1 MNNTLKGAPRKR
13 WEFTNYRLNQKLN
26 LCKNAAAFKQETSA
40 TYVRHHYIS
49 NSHLSQ
55 NLKTLTEVLLEM
67 DWGITRNGPC
77 FQKDSIYEHFHVC
90 IRINIGLHVKYV
102 STG

>member
-1 MNNTLKGAPRKR
+1 MNNTLKGAPKKR
-13 WEFTNYRLNQKLN
+13 CEFTNYRLNQKLN
-26 LCKNAAAFKQETSA
+26 LCKNAATLKQETSA

-67 DWGITRNGPC
+67 D
-77 FQKDSIYEHFHVC
+77 HVFK
-90 IRINIGLHVKYV
+90 RIQFMNV
-102 STG
+102 SMCVLG